1 MTHPLPPQG
10 PHEPDDLLPGEA
22 ELRALYG
29 KLPQNDPGPALDAAV
44 LRAAAEAVSSQPTNH
59 SATRHAAGK
68 HGSRSR
74 SWIIGLSSAATL
86 VLAAGLAWRMRT
98 LPQPD
103 NSPPAVSE
111 QVSTNAASKP
121 TAQASRVSAPATRPP
136 PPPLP
141 ARQPPPARV
150 LDAARSLQSSKVVAE
165 RSKVQAAG
173 KQATADRPTPPSAVA
188 TPAPAAANGVVMP
201 TPRIQPQV
209 TPAAPMPPAPPAPPA
224 PAQPVAPAP
233 AVMQE
238 DEAAAQDTRPA
249 LAAELDAIRQLFAE
263 HHEQEAQRRL
273 EAFQRLHPQWPL
285 PADLQARVRTP

>member
-1 MTHPLPPQG
+1 
-10 PHEPDDLLPGEA
+10 
-22 ELRALYG
+22 
-29 KLPQNDPGPALDAAV
+29 V

-111 QVSTNAASKP
+111 QVSTHAASKP
-121 TAQASRVSAPATRPP
+121 TLQASRVSAPATMPP

-150 LDAARSLQSSKVVAE
+150 LDAARSLQSMNAVAE
-165 RSKVQAAG
+165 PSKAQAAD
-173 KQATADRPTPPSAVA
+173 KQATADSPT
-188 TPAPAAANGVVMP
+188 
-201 TPRIQPQV
+201 
-209 TPAAPMPPAPPAPPA
+209 PPAPPAPPA
-224 PAQPVAPAP
+224 PAAPAP
-233 AVMQE
+233 AVMQA
-238 DEAAAQDTRPA
+238 DEAAAQDARPA